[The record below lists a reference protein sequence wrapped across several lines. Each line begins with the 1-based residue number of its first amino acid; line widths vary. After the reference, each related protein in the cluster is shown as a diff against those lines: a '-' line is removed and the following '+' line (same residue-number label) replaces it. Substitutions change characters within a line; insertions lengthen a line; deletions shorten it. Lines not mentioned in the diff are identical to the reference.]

1 MSAMH
6 SRPESWGTPPAPA
19 GASKTRSALTD
30 LHNGAPAAAAATV
43 EPTPRVKRGAEWA
56 SASKR
61 LDRFVLGDASDQTQR
76 RETGGGV
83 PADGATSGLYQLRS
97 TWSVP
102 LAEEGRHTAAAD
114 DGSAPLSRREEALQ
128 RRLEDAE
135 RQVSKLQ
142 LAAALHELQSATG
155 TLVAASHTSAASLP
169 ADSPA
174 AERRRAEH
182 AEAER
187 DDALAARD
195 AAAARCCLLEE
206 ELSTA
211 LETCALLRR
220 RAEDAEARA
229 RALPAAPPPPRAASD
244 PGAMAAYVDLRDQ
257 VSSAVAALQALPKE
271 ARRQRLRLLRLQF
284 HPDKQIAMHGL
295 ANTVTQLL
303 NAELTALRLDE

>member
-1 MSAMH
+1 MH
-6 SRPESWGTPPAPA
+6 RPETWSTPPAP
-19 GASKTRSALTD
+19 GASKTRSALSD
-30 LHNGAPAAAAATV
+30 LHNGAPAVV

-56 SASKR
+56 SASSR
-61 LDRFVLGDASDQTQR
+61 VDRFVLGEATDQAQR
-76 RETGGGV
+76 RERGDD
-83 PADGATSGLYQLRS
+83 ASEGLYQLRS

-102 LAEEGRHTAAAD
+102 LREDAHGAGAD
-114 DGSAPLSRREEALQ
+114 AGPGALSRREEALQ
-128 RRLEDAE
+128 RRLDDAE

-155 TLVAASHTSAASLP
+155 TLASSSLTSATSLP

-174 AERRRAEH
+174 AERRRALR

-195 AAAARCCLLEE
+195 AAAARCCVLEE

-229 RALPAAPPPPRAASD
+229 RAFPVAPAPPPPPRAASD
-244 PGAMAAYVDLRDQ
+244 PTAIAAYVDLRDQ
-257 VSSAVAALQALPKE
+257 VSSAVASLQALPKE

-284 HPDKQIAMHGL
+284 HPDKQVAMHGL

>member
-1 MSAMH
+1 MH
-6 SRPESWGTPPAPA
+6 RPDTWSTPPAP
-19 GASKTRSALTD
+19 GASKTRSALSD
-30 LHNGAPAAAAATV
+30 LHNGAPAAV

-56 SASKR
+56 SASSR
-61 LDRFVLGDASDQTQR
+61 VDRFVLGEATDQAQR
-76 RETGGGV
+76 REQSSDASG
-83 PADGATSGLYQLRS
+83 GLYQLRS

-102 LAEEGRHTAAAD
+102 LAEDAHGAAD
-114 DGSAPLSRREEALQ
+114 AGPGALSRREEALQ
-128 RRLEDAE
+128 RRLDDAE
-135 RQVSKLQ
+135 RQISKLQ

-155 TLVAASHTSAASLP
+155 TLVATSLTSETNLP

-174 AERRRAEH
+174 AERRRAER

-195 AAAARCCLLEE
+195 AAAARCCVLEE
-206 ELSTA
+206 ELRTA

-229 RALPAAPPPPRAASD
+229 RAFPVAPTVPAPPRAASD
-244 PGAMAAYVDLRDQ
+244 PTALAAYVDLRDQ

-284 HPDKQIAMHGL
+284 HPDTQVAMHGL